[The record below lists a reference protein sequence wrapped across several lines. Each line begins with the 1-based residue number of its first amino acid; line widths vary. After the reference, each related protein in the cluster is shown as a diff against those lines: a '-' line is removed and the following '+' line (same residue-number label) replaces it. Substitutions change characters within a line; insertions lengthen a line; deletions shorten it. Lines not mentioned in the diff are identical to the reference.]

1 VFALVVAGQ
10 NLWQTY
16 DTYFI
21 RFTDTSVAGI
31 QEGGNVAYQG
41 ISIGSIE
48 SIRIDPED
56 VESIIVEIDV
66 EAGTPIKRD
75 VVARIVPVG
84 VTGISQIELSGGT
97 SGAADLPPGSY
108 ISPGESTVTAVTESV
123 QSVLTGIEDLLIDL
137 EGVLANVEQQS
148 IGNILSR
155 IDSMLRENE
164 RVVSDLLVELDAA
177 AGRLSEAAD
186 EIGALASAASEV
198 TANID
203 LLVRRNS
210 PDIEAAVATLNDT
223 LRLLNN
229 FAFQINSDPS
239 LLIVPEDQ

>member
-1 VFALVVAGQ
+1 M
-10 NLWQTY
+10 
-16 DTYFI
+16 
-21 RFTDTSVAGI
+21 AGI

-66 EAGTPIKRD
+66 EEGTPIKRD

-97 SGAADLPPGSY
+97 SGAEDLPPGSY

-123 QSVLTGIEDLLIDL
+123 QGVLSGIEELLLDL

-164 RVVSDLLVELDAA
+164 SVVRDLLVELDAS

-186 EIGALASAASEV
+186 EIGELASAAAEV

-239 LLIVPEDQ
+239 LLIVPEER

>member
-1 VFALVVAGQ
+1 M
-10 NLWQTY
+10 
-16 DTYFI
+16 
-21 RFTDTSVAGI
+21 
-31 QEGGNVAYQG
+31 AYQG

-48 SIRIDPED
+48 SITIDAED

-66 EAGTPIKRD
+66 EEGTPIKRD

-97 SGAADLPPGSY
+97 SGAEDLPPGSY

-123 QSVLTGIEDLLIDL
+123 QTVLTGIEDLLIDL

-148 IGNILSR
+148 IGSILSR

-164 RVVSDLLVELDAA
+164 SVVSDLLVELDSS

-239 LLIVPEDQ
+239 LLIVPEDR